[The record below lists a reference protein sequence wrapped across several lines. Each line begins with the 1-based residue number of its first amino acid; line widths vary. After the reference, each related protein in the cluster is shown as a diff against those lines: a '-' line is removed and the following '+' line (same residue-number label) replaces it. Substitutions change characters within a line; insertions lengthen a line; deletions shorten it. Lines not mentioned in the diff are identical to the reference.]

1 MSLQLPHIVCT
12 LERRRCE
19 FARGYGGPINYVT
32 VETIIGERYA
42 VFFDLCRLKRVG
54 PNAVHLIVQS
64 AYVLDPAKRAPGR
77 GRITFQALLS
87 HTLRGTNPKPPP

>member
-64 AYVLDPAKRAPGR
+64 AYVLDPAKRAPGS
-77 GRITFQALLS
+77 GRITFHALLS